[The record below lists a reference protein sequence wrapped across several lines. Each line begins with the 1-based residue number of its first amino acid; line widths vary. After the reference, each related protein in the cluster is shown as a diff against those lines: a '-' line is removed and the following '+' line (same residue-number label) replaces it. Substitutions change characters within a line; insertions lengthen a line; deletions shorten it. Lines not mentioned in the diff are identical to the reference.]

1 MDRYLKNTKKRILT
15 KNGVIF
21 LYNSIGEDILPKTL
35 IFLLID
41 GFTKVTDKDA
51 AVYTV
56 KLLWRRY
63 FVGNS
68 AGLLLKDFT
77 IKRAFQPEDV
87 VVVLFH
93 DSGSRYVG
101 KI

>member
-1 MDRYLKNTKKRILT
+1 MKRILT

-56 KLLWRRY
+56 KLL
-63 FVGNS
+63 
-68 AGLLLKDFT
+68 
-77 IKRAFQPEDV
+77 
-87 VVVLFH
+87 
-93 DSGSRYVG
+93 
-101 KI
+101 